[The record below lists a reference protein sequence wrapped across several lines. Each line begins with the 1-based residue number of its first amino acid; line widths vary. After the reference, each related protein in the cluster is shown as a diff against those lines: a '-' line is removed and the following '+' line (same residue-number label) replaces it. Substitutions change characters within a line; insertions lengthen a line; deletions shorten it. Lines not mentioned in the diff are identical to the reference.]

1 MPTVTR
7 DEKRK
12 AVIQQRKL
20 FTDYI
25 ARLSREGKLTQEQ
38 DKAAM
43 HATLVLDA
51 VIEDYSDR

>member
-1 MPTVTR
+1 MPTFTR
-7 DEKRK
+7 DEKHK
-12 AVIQQRKL
+12 AVAQQRKL
-20 FTDYI
+20 FTEYI

-38 DKAAM
+38 DKAAT